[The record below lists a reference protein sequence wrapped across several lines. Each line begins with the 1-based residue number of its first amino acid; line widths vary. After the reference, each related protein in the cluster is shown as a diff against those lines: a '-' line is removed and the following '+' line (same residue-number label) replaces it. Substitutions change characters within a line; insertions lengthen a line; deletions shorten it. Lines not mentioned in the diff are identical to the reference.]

1 MFVIGII
8 RNVCYSQIY
17 NYFRKTPKI
26 KYEIADSVRGN
37 PVHQRTHHEF
47 TPPSSNFFAILE
59 ILRDILANPLTE
71 EGVFYLIMS
80 TAHHDARLHHP
91 QQC

>member
-37 PVHQRTHHEF
+37 PVHQRRHHEF
-47 TPPSSNFFAILE
+47 TPPLFTLKNRVYENPLSLVDVNNFFL
-59 ILRDILANPLTE
+59 N
-71 EGVFYLIMS
+71 VNC
-80 TAHHDARLHHP
+80 H
-91 QQC
+91 